1 MKRMKRSI
9 GIGLILG
16 LFLCIL
22 FTLWDGASK
31 TGQAEESAL
40 HRIQRT
46 GVMKV
51 GWALWF
57 PWMVMDEK
65 TKKLTGIGPDVIEE
79 LAKALGNVKIEWV
92 ADNWATLV
100 AGLQANKFDI
110 TYPLG
115 VTLPRAMACDYSE
128 DTQKEAQ
135 TFLVKK
141 KDAGRFKTMEDVDQP
156 GVKISATLGS
166 NTELY
171 LTRAFK
177 KPEII
182 RFKSSPEGLM
192 ALVLGKVDVWA
203 NTGSSIADALK
214 AQPDT
219 VVIKGHFALGKNCFA
234 IKQGDQIFLNW
245 LNLFVAD
252 LKETGTLDRILKKYG
267 QKREVFFD

>member
-1 MKRMKRSI
+1 MKRMKH
-9 GIGLILG
+9 GVVVGLILG
-16 LFLCIL
+16 LFLCISL
-22 FTLWDGASK
+22 ILWDGASK
-31 TGQAEESAL
+31 TARAEESAL
-40 HRIQRT
+40 LRIERT
-46 GVMKV
+46 GVMRV

-57 PWMVMDEK
+57 PWMTMDEK

-79 LAKALGNVKIEWV
+79 LAKALGGVKIEWV

-110 TYPLG
+110 IYPLG
-115 VTLPRAMACDYSE
+115 VTLPRALACEYSD
-128 DTQKEAQ
+128 DTTREAQ

-171 LTRAFK
+171 LTRIFK

-192 ALVLGKVDVWA
+192 ALVLGKVDAWA
-203 NTGSSIADALK
+203 NTGSAIADAMK
-214 AQPDT
+214 AHPDT
-219 VVIKGHFALGKNCFA
+219 TVIKGHFALGKNCFA
-234 IKQGDQIFLNW
+234 IRQGDQIFLNW
-245 LNLFVAD
+245 LNLFIAD
-252 LKETGTLDRILKKYG
+252 MKETGTLDRILKKYG

>member
-1 MKRMKRSI
+1 MRRKGLI
-9 GIGLILG
+9 GISIFGLALFLFLILSS
-16 LFLCIL
+16 
-22 FTLWDGASK
+22 GASVA
-31 TGQAEESAL
+31 AEQESAL

-46 GVMKV
+46 GVIRV

-115 VTLPRAMACDYSE
+115 ATLPRALAADFSD
-128 DTQKEAQ
+128 DTTREAQ

-141 KDAGRFKTMEDVDQP
+141 KDAGRFKSMEDVDQP

-171 LTRAFK
+171 LTRIFK

-182 RFKSSPEGLM
+182 RLKSSPEGLM
-192 ALVLGKVDVWA
+192 ALVLGKVDAWA
-203 NTGSSIADALK
+203 NTGSAIADAMK
-214 AQPDT
+214 AHPDT
-219 VVIKGHFALGKNCFA
+219 TPIKGSFALGKNCFA
-234 IKQGDQIFLNW
+234 IRQGDQIFLNW
-245 LNLFVAD
+245 LNLFIAD
-252 LKETGTLDRILKKYG
+252 MKETGTLDQILKKYG